1 MQGRMRLNR
10 YMVIRAKGAA
20 FVKYLRRFVW
30 YLATRLML
38 LCAVLGL
45 MVVAFYYSMNATNI
59 YIVLKDGMAKRAQVI
74 MMGEDPADL
83 TKYFQKNFLE
93 YDSALKAAEQGSSPY
108 RQYTIRGID
117 HRLDMKWMWCWPW
130 EDTAKADITESIPR
144 IDGRANSASREAL
157 LAAGGE
163 ESLSPP
169 KWDTASY
176 RAILIRENGQ
186 WRIKSLTKTN

>member
-1 MQGRMRLNR
+1 MQERARLNR
-10 YMVIRAKGAA
+10 SMVIRAKGAA

-74 MMGEDPADL
+74 MMEEDATEL
-83 TKYFQKNFLE
+83 SKYFQKSFL
-93 YDSALKAAEQGSSPY
+93 DQDRALLAVRQGSSPY

-117 HRLDMKWMWCWPW
+117 HRLDMEWMWCWPW
-130 EDTAKADITESIPR
+130 EDTAKAYITESVPR
-144 IDGRANSASREAL
+144 IDGRANSANREAL

-163 ESLSPP
+163 ENLSPP
-169 KWDTASY
+169 RWESKRY
-176 RAILIRENGQ
+176 KVMLVRENGQ
-186 WRIKSLTKTN
+186 WRIKSLSEAN